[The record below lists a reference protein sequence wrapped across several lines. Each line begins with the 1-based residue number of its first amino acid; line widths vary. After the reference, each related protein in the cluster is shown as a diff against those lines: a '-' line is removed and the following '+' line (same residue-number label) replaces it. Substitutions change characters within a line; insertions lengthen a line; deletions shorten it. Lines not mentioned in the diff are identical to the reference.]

1 MSWAGL
7 ASNQTISFSNLLNA
21 TETGVLIQK
30 AGFPNPFPYF
40 EQITKAEADTY
51 VYINTSYGPYAAKSS
66 NQLVVKSDLQSGSD
80 GSVSFLSDST
90 RTLFLQI
97 SSGGVRIDDSQ
108 LFIVSEDCL
117 SFTKNRAVAPITTT
131 GLVINIIFGSAAPS
145 ETYDYYFYIYDNP
158 TRTNLIYS
166 NTGSITNPASTAQ
179 IINLRPSGFTIG
191 AGLYYQLIAN
201 STSCPS

>member
-1 MSWAGL
+1 MSWSSL
-7 ASNQTISFSNLLNA
+7 ASNQTISFNNLQNA
-21 TETGVLIQK
+21 VSTGVFIAK
-30 AGFPNPFPYF
+30 TSIPASN
-40 EQITKAEADTY
+40 EQITKADADTY
-51 VYINTSYGPYAAKSS
+51 VYLNTGYAPYSGKAS
-66 NQLVVKSDLQSGSD
+66 NQLVVKSNLQSDSD

-90 RTLFLQI
+90 RVLSLQI

-108 LFIVSEDCL
+108 LFILSEDCQ

-145 ETYDYYFYIYDNP
+145 ETYNYYFYIYDNP

-201 STSCPS
+201 STSCPL